1 MEDLTADT
9 TSGKKRRTRRTI
21 TTILIVVVCVIDAV
35 AFAVLSCYQH
45 TFSRRPDNQYKYSG
59 AIEQSHSS
67 VDKDGDGIDD
77 QVDVLE
83 GALAY
88 VGTHPKYKSR
98 YYNIGYP
105 DDGYGVCTD
114 VVANAMKT
122 AGYDLMELVSEDIVA
137 HPDDYDIVEP
147 DKNIDFRRV
156 KNLQVWFRNNAVSLT
171 TDVSDTQEWQGG
183 DIVIFENHIG
193 VVSDRR
199 NKVAVPY
206 VIHHNDPWQKTYEQD
221 ILETKNDIVG
231 HYRVSE

>member
-1 MEDLTADT
+1 MADQRHNA
-9 TSGKKRRTRRTI
+9 KRTI
-21 TTILIVVVCVIDAV
+21 IIVLIIALCIIAAV
-35 AFAVLSCYQH
+35 AVPIFSRYQH
-45 TFSRRPDNQYKYSG
+45 TSFRRLDNQYSG
-59 AIEQSHSS
+59 AIEQFHSS
-67 VDKDGDGIDD
+67 VDKDDDGIKD

-88 VGTHPKYKSR
+88 VGTHPNYKSK
-98 YYNIGYP
+98 YYNTGYP

-199 NKVAVPY
+199 NKDAVPY

-221 ILETKNDIVG
+221 ILETRDDIVG

>member
-1 MEDLTADT
+1 ME
-9 TSGKKRRTRRTI
+9 GKKRRSKRRI
-21 TTILIVVVCVIDAV
+21 IIILIIAFCIFGAVVIQ
-35 AFAVLSCYQH
+35 FFPRYQN
-45 TFSRRPDNQYKYSG
+45 TSSERPANRYTGS
-59 AIEQSHSS
+59 IEQFHSS

-77 QVDVLE
+77 QSDILE

-88 VGTHPKYKSR
+88 VGTHPNYKSK
-98 YYNIGYP
+98 YYNTGYP

-183 DIVIFENHIG
+183 DIVIFKNHIG

-199 NKVAVPY
+199 NKDAVPY

-221 ILETKNDIVG
+221 ILETRDDIVG

>member
-21 TTILIVVVCVIDAV
+21 ATILIVVVCVIAAV

-45 TFSRRPDNQYKYSG
+45 TSSRRPDNQYSG
-59 AIEQSHSS
+59 AIEQFHSS

-114 VVANAMKT
+114 VVANAMKA

-171 TDVSDTQEWQGG
+171 TDVSDTQKWQGG
-183 DIVIFENHIG
+183 DIVIFKNHIG

-199 NKVAVPY
+199 NKDAVPY

-221 ILETKNDIVG
+221 ILETRNDIVG